1 MSEDNYIIKQMLND
15 EFMIVDNEWEKSSE
29 TGVPKRKTY
38 FFATK
43 DNRQA
48 LYQHIKRKTAHG
60 ESNIKL
66 KGRSKWHRDLHEV
79 IACYKNNRVYI
90 SIEDDW
96 DDSSMIYAHLYI
108 TELGELKDADEF
120 EESETRD
127 ESTSSVLKHLVI
139 CNAIDPISPLDKVII
154 DTKEKRREFYEC
166 IKPKVEELYND
177 KEQLHKARPY
187 IEAYGFYNY
196 PSYKD
201 CMIRIYNMT
210 DAIEIA
216 IYDEEGVGE
225 ELGRC
230 FITNKDDLAICE
242 FQNTTS
248 TSKSSAS
255 TFDKREN
262 KEEHRDE
269 TESEDDKDTWFD
281 NFIYAILTVL
291 FVSLLTTVVVGVC
304 DLIMRIPS
312 VNDLPDTIRTEMEVN
327 HITIVTTITFFIS
340 IFVWAKNTVDNIND
354 DDFVEDMDNYI
365 GSSVITTLFG
375 ILWFCIINKI
385 DTSLDDIDFLNSKIV
400 IVIIIGILT
409 IEMIGMILI
418 KVIEYI
424 ILDFKDDDDNDND
437 DEKANTSIE
446 INDINYYNDVL
457 EFPSEP
463 YQLYRRYGFI
473 DVDNTTQ
480 SEFAFKYPET
490 PSKVVQF
497 GNPID
502 VLEED
507 LLNLCQISEIE
518 EDELKSYHQS
528 IMNGKQ
534 TLSQYELEKQRQ
546 AIRQDYLDN
555 NHIDYKKTPLYQS
568 LKDMD
573 NQMTKALEDIDTNN
587 QKHMTDS
594 EQKLDDYQS

>member
-1 MSEDNYIIKQMLND
+1 MENDIIKQMLND
-15 EFMIVDNEWEKSSE
+15 EFMIIDNEWEKSSE

-48 LYQHIKRKTAHG
+48 LYQHIKRKTAHD

-79 IACYKNNRVYI
+79 TTCYKNNRVYI
-90 SIEDDW
+90 SIENDCNHW
-96 DDSSMIYAHLYI
+96 SLAYTHLYI
-108 TELGELKDADEF
+108 TESGELKDADGF
-120 EESETRD
+120 AESETRD
-127 ESTSSVLKHLVI
+127 ESTSSVLEHLVI

-210 DAIEIA
+210 DAIKIA

-230 FITNKDDLAICE
+230 FITNKGDFAICK

-248 TSKSSAS
+248 PSIPSAS

-262 KEEHRDE
+262 KETHQDE
-269 TESEDDKDTWFD
+269 TESEENKDTWFD

-291 FVSLLTTVVVGVC
+291 FVSLLTTVVAGVC
-304 DLIMRIPS
+304 DLIMRIPGVS
-312 VNDLPDTIRTEMEVN
+312 NLPDIIRTEMEVN
-327 HITIVTTITFFIS
+327 LITIVTTVTFFIS
-340 IFVWAKNTVDNIND
+340 IFVWTKSTLDSIND

-365 GSSVITTLFG
+365 GGSAITTLFG
-375 ILWFCIINKI
+375 ILWLFIINKI
-385 DTSLDDIDFLNSKIV
+385 DKSLNYIDFSQSKTV
-400 IVIIIGILT
+400 TIIIIVILT
-409 IEMIGMILI
+409 IAMLGMILI
-418 KVIEYI
+418 KVVAYI
-424 ILDFKDDDDNDND
+424 ISDFKDDDDNDND
-437 DEKANTSIE
+437 DKNENTSIE
-446 INDINYYNDVL
+446 INNINYYNDVL

-480 SEFAFKYPET
+480 SEFAFKYPEE

-507 LLNLCQISEIE
+507 LLNLCQISEID

-555 NHIDYKKTPLYQS
+555 NHIDYKQTPLYQS

-594 EQKLDDYQS
+594 KQKLNDYQS